1 MNTLGTDKLMRPT
14 STAPVA
20 SSTPAS
26 VGEADLH
33 ACVALM
39 RTGSRSFF
47 AASRLLPQRVR
58 ASSIA
63 LYAFCRVADDIVDS
77 GQHSLDGALALLS
90 QRLDAIYA
98 GRPQDHVEDRA
109 LAIVV
114 RRHALPRA
122 LLDALLDGFAWDA
135 QGRRYDTLEDLH
147 DYGARVAGSVG
158 AMMCWIMG
166 VRHAQGL
173 ARACELGVAMQ
184 LTNIARDVGED
195 ARNGRLYLPRS
206 WLAEAGIDADAWL
219 RDPVCTPALQG
230 VIGRLLR
237 EADRLY
243 GQSTAGVAMLPRDC
257 RSAILA
263 ARYIYAEIGQQLRRD
278 GLDPVNQRAVVPTTR
293 KLVLLACAGVQ
304 SGWIGRSGVPVPPLA
319 AIAYLVEHCGEAA
332 DSARDGS
339 ARSVAQRVEW
349 MLTLFER
356 LEAQRIEQRTR
367 RYLSGDPDRRVNF
380 GDHVTTS
387 SGPGG
392 HARRMN

>member
-1 MNTLGTDKLMRPT
+1 MPVHHAEPF
-14 STAPVA
+14 APSA
-20 SSTPAS
+20 HGPLDAPGAGNHAIGS
-26 VGEADLH
+26 EDDLQ

-63 LYAFCRVADDIVDS
+63 LYAFCRVADDMVDS
-77 GQHSLDGALALLS
+77 GQHSLDEAMALLS
-90 QRLDAIYA
+90 QRLDAIY
-98 GRPQDHVEDRA
+98 GGQPQDHVEDRA

-114 RRHALPRA
+114 QRHELPRA

-135 QGRRYDTLEDLH
+135 EGRRYDTLEDLH
-147 DYGARVAGSVG
+147 SYGARVAGSVG

-166 VRHAQGL
+166 VRSPQAL

-195 ARNGRLYLPRS
+195 ARNGRLYLPRR
-206 WLAEAGIDADAWL
+206 WLAEAGINAEAWL
-219 RDPVCTPALQG
+219 RHPVCTPALQG
-230 VIGRLLR
+230 VIERLLQ

-243 GQSTAGVAMLPRDC
+243 CQSTAGVAMLPRDC

-278 GLDPVNQRAVVPTTR
+278 GLDPVTQRAVVPTSR

-304 SGWIGRSGVPVPPLA
+304 SGWIGRPGVPVPPLA
-319 AIAYLVEHCGEAA
+319 AIAYLVEHCGAA
-332 DSARDGS
+332 GQGGEGTE
-339 ARSVAQRVEW
+339 ARSLSQRVEW

-356 LEAQRIEQRTR
+356 LEAQKLEQRSR
-367 RYLSGDPDRRVNF
+367 
-380 GDHVTTS
+380 
-387 SGPGG
+387 
-392 HARRMN
+392 ARATH

>member
-1 MNTLGTDKLMRPT
+1 MNPQTADSLALRPT
-14 STAPVA
+14 GAPDGSTQMP
-20 SSTPAS
+20 
-26 VGEADLH
+26 VGEADLQ
-33 ACVALM
+33 ACIALM
-39 RTGSRSFF
+39 RNGSRTFF
-47 AASRLLPQRVR
+47 AASRLLPPRVR

-77 GQHSLDGALALLS
+77 GLHRLDEAMALLS

-114 RRHALPRA
+114 RRHGLPRA

-135 QGRRYDTLEDLH
+135 EGRHYETLEDVH

-166 VRHAQGL
+166 VRHAQAL

-195 ARNGRLYLPRS
+195 ARNGRLYLPRR

-219 RDPVCTPALQG
+219 ANPVCTPELQS
-230 VIGRLLR
+230 VIGRLLQ

-243 GQSTAGVAMLPRDC
+243 CQSTAGVAMLPRDC

-278 GLDPVNQRAVVPTTR
+278 GLDPVNQRAVVPTAR

-304 SGWIGRSGVPVPPLA
+304 SGWIGRPGVPAPPLA
-319 AIAYLVEHCGEAA
+319 AIAYLVEHCGGTAA
-332 DSARDGS
+332 DGGDG
-339 ARSVAQRVEW
+339 AGTRSLSQRVEW

-356 LEAQRIEQRTR
+356 LEAQKLEQR
-367 RYLSGDPDRRVNF
+367 
-380 GDHVTTS
+380 
-387 SGPGG
+387 
-392 HARRMN
+392 ARSRAH

>member
-1 MNTLGTDKLMRPT
+1 MPAF
-14 STAPVA
+14 TAEPLSHSA
-20 SSTPAS
+20 HGELAGPS
-26 VGEADLH
+26 VHGIGSEADLQ

-39 RTGSRSFF
+39 RTGSKTFF

-63 LYAFCRVADDIVDS
+63 LYAFCRVADDMVD
-77 GQHSLDGALALLS
+77 GGEYSLNEAMALLS
-90 QRLDAIYA
+90 QRLDAIYS
-98 GRPQDHVEDRA
+98 GDPQDHVEDRA

-114 RRHALPRA
+114 QRHQLPRA

-135 QGRRYDTLEDLH
+135 EGRRYDTLEDVH

-166 VRHAQGL
+166 VRAPQAL

-195 ARNGRLYLPRS
+195 ARNSRLYLPRQ

-219 RDPVCTPALQG
+219 QSPVCTPALQA
-230 VIGRLLR
+230 VIERLLK

-278 GLDPVNQRAVVPTTR
+278 GLDPVNQRAVVPTSR

-304 SGWIGRSGVPVPPLA
+304 SGWIGRPDVPAPPLA
-319 AIAYLVEHCGEAA
+319 AIAYLVEHCGGQA
-332 DSARDGS
+332 DATVASS
-339 ARSVAQRVEW
+339 PRSVTQRVEW
-349 MLTLFER
+349 MLDLLER
-356 LEAQRIEQRTR
+356 LEAQKIEQRSR
-367 RYLSGDPDRRVNF
+367 ARVA
-380 GDHVTTS
+380 H
-387 SGPGG
+387 
-392 HARRMN
+392 